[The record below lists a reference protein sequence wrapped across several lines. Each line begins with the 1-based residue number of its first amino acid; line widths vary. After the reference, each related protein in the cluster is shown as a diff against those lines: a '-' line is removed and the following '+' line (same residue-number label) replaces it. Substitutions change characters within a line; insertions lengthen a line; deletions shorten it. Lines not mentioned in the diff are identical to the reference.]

1 MSDKQNKKNNNV
13 FSRRGFTLL
22 ELMAS
27 IAIIG
32 IMTGVG
38 LASLSSAKRHYALKT
53 AQEEVTSAIKLA
65 QSYAL
70 QGRGVAGVEKVCG
83 YRFVFTNSSTYAI
96 YYYTMSGQNCTGSIN
111 IDNLTQVVETQTLK
125 NGVTLF
131 SPTTLSRTRIFFSI
145 PNARVFSGT
154 FPKTFTFDSGGE
166 KKGITI
172 SSTGLVSK

>member
-1 MSDKQNKKNNNV
+1 
-13 FSRRGFTLL
+13 L

-83 YRFVFTNSSTYAI
+83 YKFVFTNSSTYAI

-111 IDNLTQVVETQTLK
+111 INNSTQVVETQTLK
-125 NGVTLF
+125 NGVTLS
-131 SPTTLSRTRIFFSI
+131 SPAVSNTIIFFTI
-145 PNARVFSGT
+145 PNAKISGVGVS
-154 FPKTFTFDSGGE
+154 KTFTFTVGTGSSAE
-166 KKGITI
+166 SKKII
-172 SSTGLVSK
+172 VSSTGLVSEVKATQD